1 MSISEKYWLT
11 ILFAFL
17 RYLSI
22 IMMGSGVAFILLG
35 YYFNYYFYFGLVIW
49 PLLLMWGIV
58 NFKYIRALTKVNKLE
73 FRKILE

>member
-1 MSISEKYWLT
+1 MSISEKYWMT
-11 ILFAFL
+11 ILFSFL

-35 YYFNYYFYFGLVIW
+35 YYFHYYFYFALAIW
-49 PLLLMWGIV
+49 PLFLMWGIV
-58 NFKYIRALTKVNKLE
+58 NIKYIRALTKVNKLE